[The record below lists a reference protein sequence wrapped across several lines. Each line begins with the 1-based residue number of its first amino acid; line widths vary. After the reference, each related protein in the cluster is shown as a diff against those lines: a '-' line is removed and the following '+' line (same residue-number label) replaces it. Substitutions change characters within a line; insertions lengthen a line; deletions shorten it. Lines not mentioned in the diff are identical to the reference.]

1 MSGQKGTSG
10 NWRGA
15 MDKKISLYDMKL
27 LESISLDE
35 KNLETF
41 TRVPGGWIYQKQIR
55 DEADLSL
62 SCCFVPY
69 SDEFKDPPYYEYE
82 AYLKDRRKK

>member
-1 MSGQKGTSG
+1 
-10 NWRGA
+10 
-15 MDKKISLYDMKL
+15 MDKKINLYDMKL

-41 TRVPGGWIYQKQIR
+41 TRVPGGWIYQKCIW
-55 DEADLSL
+55 DSNVDIDLSS

-69 SDEFKDPPYYEYE
+69 SDEFKDPPYYE